1 MDWVN
6 IVGVLVF
13 PVVGWLWGKFSNFE
27 AQDAKLATAI
37 DGLNKTTSAI
47 WDEIKELRR
56 EAQTR
61 DAKIYQL
68 EQKIRNDE
76 KNYR

>member
-27 AQDAKLATAI
+27 AQ